1 MIEQEKRTVC
11 KLDGLLR
18 FEELR
23 LIEGVN
29 LMNINQVTPA
39 WLESFKEQCQCQQKY
54 SEKYYTKSEAAA
66 VRHTLHEQL
75 EHVTHLVEIIL
86 KAREA

>member
-1 MIEQEKRTVC
+1 MIKQDTRTIS

-23 LIEGVN
+23 LVEGVG

-39 WLESFKEQCQCQQKY
+39 WLEGYKEQCKRREKY
-54 SEKYYTKSEAAA
+54 AEKYYTKSEAAA

-75 EHVTHLVEIIL
+75 EHVQHIVEIIL
-86 KAREA
+86 KSREA

>member
-1 MIEQEKRTVC
+1 MIKQDTRTIS

-23 LIEGVN
+23 LVEGVN

-39 WLESFKEQCQCQQKY
+39 WLESFQEQCQRQQEY
-54 SEKYYTKSEAAA
+54 AEKYYTKSEAAA

-75 EHVTHLVEIIL
+75 EHVQHIVEIIL
-86 KAREA
+86 KSREA